1 MNYAIFAWASAG
13 DFVIISANMSGENTK
28 VFDWHYFSLLASGV
42 ALFWLEDA
50 EITPHMESIASLLL
64 FVLYLAWLA
73 AHQVKPLSV

>member
-1 MNYAIFAWASAG
+1 M
-13 DFVIISANMSGENTK
+13 
-28 VFDWHYFSLLASGV
+28 FDWHYFSLLASRV

-64 FVLYLAWLA
+64 FVLHRARLA